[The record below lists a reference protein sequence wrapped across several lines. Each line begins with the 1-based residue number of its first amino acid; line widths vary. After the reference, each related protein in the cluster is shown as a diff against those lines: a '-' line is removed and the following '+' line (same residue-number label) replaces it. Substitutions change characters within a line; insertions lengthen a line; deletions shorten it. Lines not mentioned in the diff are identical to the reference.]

1 MAIQKNLTKKQK
13 LRFAIGCIIAMFS
26 SLYLAS
32 ASYIPLQ
39 DLISSYDFSFSNRTL
54 NVTSQTDYMIDT
66 NGNGINDLLVIDLAT
81 DALTPGTY
89 KFIVEIDNGNGA
101 IVNDTTKFI
110 SSTDRSASINFPTS
124 MLAKQK
130 FNYSIRVNVDDY
142 NSIFRKSNVPSNT
155 YSSYESGA
163 SITRITDENAN
174 NNFIRINLTVNSTQ
188 TMIVNVTVTLA
199 FNSSTISATEEKILS
214 NGLQVVS
221 VKFDNETIKNTH
233 YNGDFTLNRILV
245 GNKVFNLNRKTS
257 IYNYENFAKSP
268 YINSIKSKN
277 IDTNSNSLA
286 EFLEINFTVVSFEA
300 SVYNLSYDLY
310 DQFGNYVASNT
321 KQQPLP
327 IGSSVIQ
334 SLINGP
340 EIYKTKINGPYVVSF
355 AKLAASSTKDVLLNA
370 HTTNN
375 TLFTDYE
382 RPPLPD
388 LKIELVASLNQT
400 TSINAVKVNLSN
412 IGYAP
417 AFNVFLDVFDN
428 SSFSGNGSVPFLN
441 IGESITYDFSVA
453 NSSVSALITA
463 IADFDNLVDEPDEA
477 NNIAQFIFSSPI
489 VVQPIAQSISEAY
502 SDGTLRIFELEIF
515 NNSTFPLTGIQW
527 QFDTGNNNIINSVS
541 NISSLPKNERA
552 YIYLPY
558 NYTGLG
564 AYSIKSSVAGISQS
578 AVVKSSVS
586 STISIAEISGI
597 TITSFDDFPGGITS
611 VVFESQVSNLLN
623 QNLTGVNWTIN
634 TGNGN
639 FINSAI
645 PIVLPANS
653 NTFIYAAFN
662 YTSNGNYTSI
672 NTVSNPFYSD
682 SKSNIV
688 IVNST

>member
-1 MAIQKNLTKKQK
+1 M
-13 LRFAIGCIIAMFS
+13 
-26 SLYLAS
+26 
-32 ASYIPLQ
+32 
-39 DLISSYDFSFSNRTL
+39 
-54 NVTSQTDYMIDT
+54 
-66 NGNGINDLLVIDLAT
+66 
-81 DALTPGTY
+81 
-89 KFIVEIDNGNGA
+89 
-101 IVNDTTKFI
+101 
-110 SSTDRSASINFPTS
+110 
-124 MLAKQK
+124 
-130 FNYSIRVNVDDY
+130 
-142 NSIFRKSNVPSNT
+142 
-155 YSSYESGA
+155 
-163 SITRITDENAN
+163 
-174 NNFIRINLTVNSTQ
+174 
-188 TMIVNVTVTLA
+188 
-199 FNSSTISATEEKILS
+199 
-214 NGLQVVS
+214 
-221 VKFDNETIKNTH
+221 
-233 YNGDFTLNRILV
+233 
-245 GNKVFNLNRKTS
+245 
-257 IYNYENFAKSP
+257 
-268 YINSIKSKN
+268 
-277 IDTNSNSLA
+277 
-286 EFLEINFTVVSFEA
+286 
-300 SVYNLSYDLY
+300 
-310 DQFGNYVASNT
+310 
-321 KQQPLP
+321 
-327 IGSSVIQ
+327 
-334 SLINGP
+334 
-340 EIYKTKINGPYVVSF
+340 
-355 AKLAASSTKDVLLNA
+355 
-370 HTTNN
+370 
-375 TLFTDYE
+375 
-382 RPPLPD
+382 
-388 LKIELVASLNQT
+388 
-400 TSINAVKVNLSN
+400 
-412 IGYAP
+412 
-417 AFNVFLDVFDN
+417 
-428 SSFSGNGSVPFLN
+428 PFLN

-558 NYTGLG
+558 NYTGRG
-564 AYSIKSSVAGISQS
+564 AYSIKASVAGISQS